1 MRRTIFLLIV
11 LVVIATV
18 SCNKPGGPAASGK
31 KKLTIAVIPKGTTHE
46 FWKSIHAGSNKAAS
60 ELSAQGN
67 EVEVI
72 WKGPLREDDREQQ
85 IQVVEGFTSQDVD
98 GIVLAPLDNR
108 ALVRPVEDAKRAG
121 VPTVIIDS
129 ALESDA
135 IVSFVAT
142 DNRKGGVLAA
152 DRLGQLLNGKGKVL
166 VLRYAEGSASTTDRE
181 EGFLGEI
188 KQKFPGIELVS
199 TDQYAG
205 ATRDTAK
212 RASENLLNRFGD
224 EVQGIFTP
232 NESATAGMLLA
243 LQDIGKAGKVTFV
256 GFDASQVFI
265 DAINANQLHGI
276 VVQNPFNMGYL
287 GVRSIVDHLQGKP
300 VEKRIDTGVTMVT
313 RDNLE
318 APEIQTLL
326 HPPLDQYLK

>member
-18 SCNKPGGPAASGK
+18 SCNKPGGSVASGK

-85 IQVVEGFTSQDVD
+85 IQVVEGFTSQGVD

>member
-1 MRRTIFLLIV
+1 M
-11 LVVIATV
+11 

-85 IQVVEGFTSQDVD
+85 IQVVEGFTSQGVD

-313 RDNLE
+313 RDNLG